1 MVESRS
7 DRPTS
12 SEYGA
17 QSGERSGI
25 GKEQPA
31 TTVRAANEEHPT
43 LRLGSTPAAPVSMPS
58 WRSRYEDLG
67 ELARGGMSTIRTV
80 FDRLIRR
87 RVAMKVHDNVR
98 DPSGL
103 PHFIEEAR
111 ITGQLDHPHIV
122 PVHDVQYDESG
133 LPSRF
138 TMKLIEGE
146 TLAEL
151 LDRRGP
157 KLLASEDV
165 ERLLGIFNKV
175 CDAVAFA
182 HSRGVI
188 HCDLKPTNILVG
200 SHGQVY
206 VTDWG
211 VALRRDQ
218 PGSDANERPT
228 QPHTGSALCGTPAY
242 MAPEQAWGRRSD
254 IDERTDVY
262 GLGGMLY
269 AMLTVHPPHDG
280 GSTAADLELAKRGFV
295 ARPQDVVRD
304 HALPPGLCRIAM
316 RALSGDPAQRYPSV
330 ELLKDDVARF
340 MRGGGW
346 FEHVRLPKGTLIV
359 REGDI
364 PDAAYI
370 LFEGKCE
377 LFRVVDGQ
385 RRSMRVLSAGEVFGE
400 TSIFGSSVRTA
411 SIEAL
416 TDVTLIRVTRDAL
429 QRELERTEWL
439 KNFVERLAERYI
451 ELDGKVRELERELK
465 AKG

>member
-1 MVESRS
+1 MGESRS

-12 SEYGA
+12 AEYGPHSA
-17 QSGERSGI
+17 ERSPLT
-25 GKEQPA
+25 KEQPVSA
-31 TTVRAANEEHPT
+31 VRAASDEHPT
-43 LRLGSTPAAPVSMPS
+43 LRLGSTPAAGGALPS

-80 FDRLIRR
+80 FDRVIRR

-103 PHFIEEAR
+103 PHFLEEAR

-122 PVHDVQYDESG
+122 PVHDVQNDENG

-146 TLAEL
+146 TLADVLE
-151 LDRRGP
+151 RRGP
-157 KLLASEDV
+157 KLLTGDDV
-165 ERLLGIFNKV
+165 ERLIGIFNKV
-175 CDAVAFA
+175 CDAIAFA

-218 PGSDANERPT
+218 GGDTDERPT
-228 QPHTGSALCGTPAY
+228 QPNGGALCGTPAY
-242 MAPEQAWGRRSD
+242 MAPEQAWGRRAD

-269 AMLTVHPPHDG
+269 AMLTLHPPHDG

-295 ARPQDVVRD
+295 ARPQDIVRD

-316 RALSGDPAQRYPSV
+316 RALSSDPAQRYPSV
-330 ELLKDDVARF
+330 ELLKADVARF
-340 MRGGGW
+340 LRGGGW
-346 FEHVRLPKGTLIV
+346 FEHVRFPKGTLVV

-377 LFRVVDGQ
+377 LFRMVDGQ
-385 RRSMRVLSAGEVFGE
+385 RRSMRVLGAGEVFGE

-411 SIEAL
+411 SIEAI

-451 ELDGKVRELERELK
+451 DLDNKVRDLERQLK
-465 AKG
+465 SKR